1 MAILLLNLF
10 LVFLLM
16 TFVRINATSYQIADT
31 SITFQPNKLFLYVA
45 IFMLVLVS
53 GLRANIGDTFYY
65 MHAYNIQDFTWEY
78 IFSEKDFGF
87 GILQMLLKNYISEDP
102 QILIFTTALLTNVF
116 IVLPLFKYS
125 KMVELSLYV
134 YITGGLFLVT
144 MNAIRQT
151 LAAAIAF
158 AATKYLIEGDW
169 KKYFAVILIASTFHQ
184 TALLLIPVY
193 FIVQL
198 PAWSKMTV
206 FLIGGA
212 VAVVFGFD
220 LFTSALFYVIE
231 NTQYAN
237 YENFQEGGA
246 NVLRVLVESAPLL
259 IAYFGRHR
267 LKELMP
273 NSDIFVNMTIIGFL
287 FLIISTQ
294 NWIFARFAIYFTPF
308 QLV

>member
-1 MAILLLNLF
+1 
-10 LVFLLM
+10 
-16 TFVRINATSYQIADT
+16 
-31 SITFQPNKLFLYVA
+31 
-45 IFMLVLVS
+45 
-53 GLRANIGDTFYY
+53 
-65 MHAYNIQDFTWEY
+65 
-78 IFSEKDFGF
+78 DFGF
-87 GILQMLLKNYISEDP
+87 GILQMLLKNYISENP

-116 IVLPLFKYS
+116 IVLTLFKYS

-144 MNAIRQT
+144 MNGIRQT

-212 VAVVFGFD
+212 VAVVF
-220 LFTSALFYVIE
+220 
-231 NTQYAN
+231 
-237 YENFQEGGA
+237 
-246 NVLRVLVESAPLL
+246 
-259 IAYFGRHR
+259 
-267 LKELMP
+267 
-273 NSDIFVNMTIIGFL
+273 
-287 FLIISTQ
+287 
-294 NWIFARFAIYFTPF
+294 
-308 QLV
+308 